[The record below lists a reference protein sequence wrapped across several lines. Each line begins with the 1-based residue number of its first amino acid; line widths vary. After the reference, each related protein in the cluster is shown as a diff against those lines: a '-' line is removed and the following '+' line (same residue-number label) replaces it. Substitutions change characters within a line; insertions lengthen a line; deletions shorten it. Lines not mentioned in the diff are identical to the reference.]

1 MATTYNLIDGI
12 PNPKDLVADDVLK
25 FQQTGWF
32 EKEDKHS
39 NADLNQAIKDNMAIT
54 KEITLPAGQYKLE
67 CWGAQ
72 GSNGPS
78 NLTNNSSKYPAPS
91 TSYQG
96 GAGGYSSGII
106 NLTKS
111 TKLFLYPGG
120 CPLVLGFFVQNSGVT
135 ESISSGGFNGGING
149 NVLNCWTGSESGY
162 LHLGH
167 GGGGTDIRIGQDSL
181 YARVIVAGGGGG
193 APYGG
198 NVFNY
203 SYGGGLT
210 GGAYSSQG
218 VPGGQTV
225 ELTDEEKEKN
235 PEKYFGKAEYQKLYQ
250 GTTYDGY
257 MYVNGVA
264 GSGGGWYGGT
274 SYPVAYSGYASGF
287 FNTNLW
293 TARCSAGGSGYVYTS
308 STASNYPSGCL
319 LNSSYYLTD
328 AQTIAGN
335 QSFPSFDASANETG
349 HKGMGAIRITV
360 LDISSKFNVYI
371 KANNIWKQADSAYI
385 KNNSGVWVPTDSIH
399 VKNHNSWS

>member
-1 MATTYNLIDGI
+1 
-12 PNPKDLVADDVLK
+12 
-25 FQQTGWF
+25 
-32 EKEDKHS
+32 
-39 NADLNQAIKDNMAIT
+39 MAIT
-54 KEITLPAGQYKLE
+54 KEIILPAGQYKLE

-72 GSNGPS
+72 GGNGPS
-78 NLTNNSSKYPAPS
+78 NLTNNNGKYPVLS

-120 CPLVLGFFVQNSGVT
+120 CPLVLGFFVQNGGVT
-135 ESISSGGFNGGING
+135 ESISSGGFNGGKTG
-149 NVLNCWTGSESGY
+149 HTLNCWTGSESGY

-235 PEKYFGKAEYQKLYQ
+235 PEKYFGKAE
-250 GTTYDGY
+250 
-257 MYVNGVA
+257 
-264 GSGGGWYGGT
+264 
-274 SYPVAYSGYASGF
+274 
-287 FNTNLW
+287 
-293 TARCSAGGSGYVYTS
+293 
-308 STASNYPSGCL
+308 
-319 LNSSYYLTD
+319 
-328 AQTIAGN
+328 I
-335 QSFPSFDASANETG
+335 
-349 HKGMGAIRITV
+349 
-360 LDISSKFNVYI
+360 
-371 KANNIWKQADSAYI
+371 
-385 KNNSGVWVPTDSIH
+385 
-399 VKNHNSWS
+399 